1 MLLGQR
7 EEIPSFPLI
16 VAEMMKGKESFALV
30 ILIFVEQVSDYETGF
45 GLLNT
50 AVVNIEISVNKL
62 GLSLAKLSDSCA

>member
-7 EEIPSFPLI
+7 EEILSFPLI

-50 AVVNIEISVNKL
+50 AVVNIEISVNKV
-62 GLSLAKLSDSCA
+62 GLSWTKLSHSCD